1 MRVKLIASCLCWI
14 SGSSHHRWGLMSPS
28 KWLNH
33 TRSKR
38 RVYDDIKAK
47 EAERKLCFISN
58 ASSPC
63 TELPPLPRQT
73 CRPTYTGA
81 PAGSEV
87 NKWFSRPLEWRKCH
101 VCCRLEGKIHTPRSE
116 IKHPE
121 CSVNM
126 FQPGRQY
133 AAGRGRDLEFQND
146 GWHCPLIRISWE
158 ISFFFL
164 IICHFLTTQSQ
175 HCFHWSS
182 LSPQNE
188 TNVSVAA
195 VYIHFHWQR

>member
-1 MRVKLIASCLCWI
+1 MKLIASCLCWI
-14 SGSSHHRWGLMSPS
+14 SGPSHQGWGLMSPS
-28 KWLNH
+28 KRLNH
-33 TRSKR
+33 TRSER

-81 PAGSEV
+81 PAGLEV

-126 FQPGRQY
+126 FQPGCQH

-146 GWHCPLIRISWE
+146 GWYCRRIRISLE
-158 ISFFFL
+158 ISFFF
-164 IICHFLTTQSQ
+164 F
-175 HCFHWSS
+175 
-182 LSPQNE
+182 
-188 TNVSVAA
+188 
-195 VYIHFHWQR
+195 